1 MKKIKCAHCGGTK
14 FITQPN
20 KYDVYEVIDGDL
32 QYINTESIDDMD
44 IFYCRECGEI
54 LKTI

>member
-1 MKKIKCAHCGGTK
+1 MKKIQCTQCGGTE

-20 KYDVYEVIDGDL
+20 KYDVYEVVDGEL
-32 QYINTESIDDMD
+32 QYVNTESIDDMD
-44 IFYCRECGEI
+44 VFYCRECGEI